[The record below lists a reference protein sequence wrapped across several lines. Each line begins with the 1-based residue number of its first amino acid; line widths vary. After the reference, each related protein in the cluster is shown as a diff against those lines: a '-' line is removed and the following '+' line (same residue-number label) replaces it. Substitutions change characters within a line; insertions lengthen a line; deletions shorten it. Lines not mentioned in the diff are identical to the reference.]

1 MILRLPLLGRIMAWL
16 LLNLLLLGGV
26 VVVLLFTEFSL
37 EPMLAGAA
45 GERSQRAA
53 DALMAEIRD
62 RPQTEWAAALDRFDE
77 AYSVKALLVK
87 EDGSML
93 VGEAVSLPAEVIA
106 RLRMGGPGG
115 PRGEETFVE
124 MRRRGP
130 RGEGRDGR
138 DGRFDGPPPGGRPD
152 FGGVGGPAGF
162 GGPDGPGGP
171 PPGMQRRTSGPV
183 PRSFL
188 RAGEPAHYWLI
199 FSGVM
204 PDPSI
209 RRPVRLIFRSETLS
223 AGGLFFDFKPWLWAG
238 SGVLAFS
245 VLWWMPFV
253 RGITRSISQMTAA
266 TERIAEGRF
275 DANVSDRRGDEIGR
289 LGSAINRMAQRL
301 EGFVTGQKRFLGDIA
316 HELCSPLARME
327 MALGVLEQ
335 RADASQRDYV
345 DDVREEVRHMSGL
358 VNELLQFSKAGLKPK
373 DLPVVPVNVREL
385 AERVISRE
393 ALEDEGVR
401 IEIPESVLALGDP
414 ELLARA
420 LGNLVRNAM
429 RHAVGTGPLTISADL
444 SKPGQVSV
452 SVIDSGPGVPPEAL
466 ARLGEPFF
474 RPDLARSRETGGT
487 GLGLAIVKTCV
498 EACQG
503 RLELR
508 NGAERGLVA
517 TLVLKRA

>member
-1 MILRLPLLGRIMAWL
+1 MPLLGRIMVWL

-26 VVVLLFTEFSL
+26 VAVLVFTEFSL

-62 RPQTEWAAALDRFDE
+62 RPQSEWVAALDRFDE

-87 EDGSML
+87 EDGSPL
-93 VGEAVSLPAEVIA
+93 VGETVSLPAEVMA
-106 RLRMGGPGG
+106 RLRVGGPGG
-115 PRGEETFVE
+115 PRGEETF
-124 MRRRGP
+124 MDLRRRGP
-130 RGEGRDGR
+130 RGEGR
-138 DGRFDGPPPGGRPD
+138 DGRFDGPPPGGRSD
-152 FGGVGGPAGF
+152 FGGPGGPGGF

-171 PPGMQRRTSGPV
+171 PPGMQRRASGPV
-183 PRSFL
+183 PRGFL

-209 RRPVRLIFRSETLS
+209 RRPVRLIFMSETLS

-275 DANVSDRRGDEIGR
+275 DTNVSDRRGDEIGR

-301 EGFVTGQKRFLGDIA
+301 EGFITGQKRFLGDIA

-335 RADASQRDYV
+335 RADPSQRDYV

-373 DLPVVPVNVREL
+373 DLPQVAVNVRDL

-393 ALEDEGVR
+393 GLEDEGIR
-401 IEIPESVLALGDP
+401 IKIPETVSALGDP
-414 ELLARA
+414 ELLVRA
-420 LGNLVRNAM
+420 LGNLVRNAI
-429 RHAVGTGPLTISADL
+429 RHAGGVGPITISTNL
-444 SKPGQVSV
+444 STPGQVLL

-503 RLELR
+503 KLELR
-508 NGAERGLVA
+508 NGTERGLVA